1 MPISSTL
8 RSGSGTMTL
17 SVVEQSDSDAL
28 LRHFKEGVA
37 RSLGGTAAGAITTLA
52 SPVREWG
59 CSMMRSRSSGRCL
72 EAGPTDFLLPRPWGK
87 VSWSRNGTRRRRR
100 CCPGPSA
107 NRGDDEQR
115 VGVLYLLA
123 YSCDALQRLD
133 EARSYYQRVYATDIH
148 FRNAAARLAALDQ
161 VAR

>member
-123 YSCDALQRLD
+123 YSCDALQRWD